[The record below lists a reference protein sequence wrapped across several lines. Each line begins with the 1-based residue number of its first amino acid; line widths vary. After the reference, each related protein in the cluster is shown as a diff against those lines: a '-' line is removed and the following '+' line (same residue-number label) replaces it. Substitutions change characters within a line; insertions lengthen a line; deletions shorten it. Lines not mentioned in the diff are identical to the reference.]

1 MEKDLKKKILIIQEK
16 IICKTENTIFCFLIF
31 HYNFKCLTIERFVW
45 SRRQYEW
52 EFKFCFIMKSWD
64 HKKVTDEVLKVQH
77 SFTICIMINKR
88 KITKN
93 LNMNIL
99 RCESEMIE

>member
-1 MEKDLKKKILIIQEK
+1 
-16 IICKTENTIFCFLIF
+16 
-31 HYNFKCLTIERFVW
+31 
-45 SRRQYEW
+45 
-52 EFKFCFIMKSWD
+52 MKSWD